1 MSHITSRPLVFL
13 CALAFIACHHEA
25 PTICIDG
32 AAGCACRV
40 DNTCDDGLACDL
52 TAHTC
57 EATHDLELP
66 AIDPAARS
74 CELLLADGTAQVV
87 RATFTASVEG
97 ASVRQAPR
105 TAVTFYASG
114 DAAIAHDAVHI
125 QLTGTGGMT
134 IARAR
139 CFDRDGHPLPGGGI
153 ATGG

>member
-1 MSHITSRPLVFL
+1 MRIHLEAILLGTLLAAACSHP
-13 CALAFIACHHEA
+13 A
-25 PTICIDG
+25 PQQCTDG

-74 CELLLADGTAQVV
+74 CELLLEDATAQVV
-87 RATFTASVEG
+87 RATFAASVEG
-97 ASVRQAPR
+97 ESIRQAPR
-105 TAVTFYASG
+105 TGVTFYAAG
-114 DAAIAHDAVHI
+114 DHAIAHDAVHI

-134 IARAR
+134 VARAR
-139 CFDRDGHPLPGGGI
+139 CFDRDGHAIPGGGI

>member
-1 MSHITSRPLVFL
+1 MDRTMTHRLAMS
-13 CALAFIACHHEA
+13 ALAALWLACSHPA
-25 PTICIDG
+25 PQECTDG

-52 TAHTC
+52 TAHQC

-74 CELLLADGTAQVV
+74 CELLLEDGAAQVV
-87 RATFTASVEG
+87 RATFSPAVEG

-114 DAAIAHDAVHI
+114 DAAIPRDAVHI

-139 CFDRDGHPLPGGGI
+139 CFDRDGHPISGGGL
-153 ATGG
+153 GG